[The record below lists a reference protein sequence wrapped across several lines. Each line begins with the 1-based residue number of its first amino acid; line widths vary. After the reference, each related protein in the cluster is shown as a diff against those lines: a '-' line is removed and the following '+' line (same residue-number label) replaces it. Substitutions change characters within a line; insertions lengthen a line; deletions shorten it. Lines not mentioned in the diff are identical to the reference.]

1 MKVLLVDDHDIIR
14 DGLAN
19 LLEQAGHE
27 VIGQAKD
34 GREAVKLAAELM
46 PDVVVMD
53 VGMPGMNGVDAT
65 RQIVA
70 NKPAPHVVALSM
82 HSDRTYVT
90 RMLEAGARAYIV
102 KESAFEELEHA
113 IETVAA
119 GGTHLGTV
127 VDGDYVRRVDGGKP
141 VDPVTLTKKERQVLQ
156 LVAEGKSTKEIAK
169 ALFVTVKTIETH
181 RYRLMKRLGIHSIA
195 QLTKYAIRHGIT
207 SLDA

>member
-1 MKVLLVDDHDIIR
+1 MRVLLVDDHDIIR
-14 DGLAN
+14 DGLAG

-27 VIGQAKD
+27 IVGQAKD
-34 GREAVKLAAELM
+34 GNEAVKLAAELL
-46 PDVVVMD
+46 PDIVVMD

-65 RQIVA
+65 RQIVKQ
-70 NKPAPHVVALSM
+70 KPAPGVVALSM

-90 RMLEAGARAYIV
+90 RMLDAGARGYIV

-113 IETVAA
+113 IDVVAK
-119 GGTHLGTV
+119 GGTHLGNV
-127 VDGDYVRRVDGGKP
+127 IEGDFIGRVDGAS
-141 VDPVTLTKKERQVLQ
+141 VDPVTLTKKEREVLQ

-207 SLDA
+207 SLDS